1 MKADVLWPTEH
12 VLHCIKNMICC
23 NGLHHYFYNVLLK
36 VYYVLTVIGFI
47 MQMPRHFKTVKLRV
61 KPSVLYKVTLQIR

>member
-12 VLHCIKNMICC
+12 VLHCIIKHDLLQWFTSLLLQCIVKS
-23 NGLHHYFYNVLLK
+23 VLCS
-36 VYYVLTVIGFI
+36 VIGFI
-47 MQMPRHFKTVKLRV
+47 MQMPRHFKTAKLRV